1 MDSVGNLLQSVAQ
14 GLTGMIAG
22 AFRAFSLAVYGV
34 FHALQTALP
43 GPWLP
48 IVVAGIIALVIWLRA
63 KN

>member
-22 AFRAFSLAVYGV
+22 AFRAVSIAVYGV

-48 IVVAGIIALVIWLRA
+48 IVVAGIIGLVIWLRA

>member
-22 AFRAFSLAVYGV
+22 AFRAVSLAVYGV

-48 IVVAGIIALVIWLRA
+48 IIVVAVIGLVIWLRA

>member
-22 AFRAFSLAVYGV
+22 AFRAVSLAVYGV

-48 IVVAGIIALVIWLRA
+48 IIVAAVIGLVIWLRA

>member
-1 MDSVGNLLQSVAQ
+1 MDAVGNLLQSVAQ

-22 AFRAFSLAVYGV
+22 AFRAVSLAVYGV

-48 IVVAGIIALVIWLRA
+48 IAVAGVIALVIWLRA

>member
-1 MDSVGNLLQSVAQ
+1 MESVGNLLQSVAQ

-22 AFRAFSLAVYGV
+22 AFRAVSLAVYGG

-48 IVVAGIIALVIWLRA
+48 IVVAGLIALVIWLRA

>member
-1 MDSVGNLLQSVAQ
+1 MEPVGNLLQSVAQ

-22 AFRAFSLAVYGV
+22 TFRAVSLAVYGV
-34 FHALQTALP
+34 FHALQSALP

-48 IVVAGIIALVIWLRA
+48 VVVAGVIALVIWLRA

>member
-1 MDSVGNLLQSVAQ
+1 MESVGNLLQSIAQ

-22 AFRAFSLAVYGV
+22 AFRALSLAVYGV